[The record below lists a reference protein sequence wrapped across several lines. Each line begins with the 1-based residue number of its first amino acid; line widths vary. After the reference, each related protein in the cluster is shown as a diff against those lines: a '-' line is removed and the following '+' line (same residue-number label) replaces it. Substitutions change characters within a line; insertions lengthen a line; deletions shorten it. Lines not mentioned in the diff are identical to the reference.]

1 MTVLTDSIL
10 DHCASRTADYD
21 RENRFFTEDF
31 DELRAA
37 GYLLMAVPTELGGLG
52 MSLAEVAAEERRLAR
67 RSPATALALN
77 MHVYWTGVAADLWRS
92 GDKSLSWLLEEA
104 VAGEVFAAGHGE
116 AGNDFP
122 VLLSTSRAERVDG
135 GYRFHAHK
143 IFGSLTPVWT
153 RLGIHAMDTSDPAN
167 PKVVHA
173 FMPRE
178 ATGYHIVETWDTLG
192 MRATRSDDTVI
203 EGAFVPDP
211 YIARVVPAGLAGA
224 DAFVLGIFAWAEPT
238 FASMYLGLADRAL
251 ELAVAGVKKKT
262 SIGLGGRALAY
273 HPMIQHSIAEMA
285 IEIESIAAHVE
296 RIASDWS
303 NGVDHGM
310 GWPAKLVAAKYKAVE
325 GAKRV
330 VDLAMD
336 VSGGSGM
343 FKSSE
348 LERIYRDVRCGGFHP
363 ANSALV
369 HELVGKSALGIL
381 GEEPRW

>member
-1 MTVLTDSIL
+1 MSVLTEDIL
-10 DHCASRTADYD
+10 DQCAARTAGYD
-21 RENRFFTEDF
+21 RDNRFFTEDF
-31 DELRAA
+31 EELRAA

-52 MSLAEVAAEERRLAR
+52 LTLAEVCREERTLAR

-77 MHVYWTGVAADLWRS
+77 MHVYWTGLAADLWRH
-92 GDKSLSWLLEEA
+92 GDKSLSWILEEA
-104 VAGEVFAAGHGE
+104 VSGEVFAAGHGE
-116 AGNDFP
+116 SGNDMP
-122 VLLSTSRAERVDG
+122 VLLSTARAERVDG
-135 GYRFHAHK
+135 GYRIYAHK

-153 RLGIHAMDTSDPAN
+153 RLGLHAMDTSDPAD
-167 PKVVHA
+167 PKIVHA
-173 FMPRE
+173 FLPRDTE
-178 ATGYHIVETWDTLG
+178 GYHVVETWDTLG

-203 EGAFVPDP
+203 DGALIPDP

-238 FASMYLGLADRAL
+238 FASIYVGLAERAL

-262 SIGLGGRALAY
+262 SIALGGRALAY
-273 HPMIQHSIAEMA
+273 NPMIQHTIAEMSV
-285 IEIESIAAHVE
+285 ELESITAHVE
-296 RIASDWS
+296 RVAADWS
-303 NGVDHGM
+303 AGVDYGM
-310 GWPAKLVAAKYKAVE
+310 GWPAKLVSAKYKAVE
-325 GAKRV
+325 GAKRI

-336 VSGGSGM
+336 VSGGTGM

-348 LERIYRDVRCGGFHP
+348 LERLYRDVRCGGFHP